1 MCDNKNKKSYKNLI
15 DKFIFKKIRDIMF
28 FLEIFFSYNA
38 GYYMEIIDFFM
49 KKQSKYLLTLLM
61 FNNLNAGG
69 CKKKCGNNGND
80 KNKQSSTQSSEQSG
94 GQEKPKGENPDLEE
108 ETEEEKKE
116 RLEEEEKK
124 KKEQVE
130 IDRLNEKAAPI
141 KKFFTILKK
150 AYECKLTSEGKQ
162 VIKCDI
168 DDVKLRDFVKYL
180 EDLDFTEYTDNDFS
194 LLGKLLQLFKINGV
208 NEDFDNLVNQLN
220 NSKGISNEVIK
231 KSAHLT
237 YVQNLFNYTS
247 DCNLLIVKDKYTRNF
262 YFTIKQ
268 QANLINYKNEKYD
281 IIDLYIHEGGYT
293 RLLKQSNDD
302 NDEINEIHMNL
313 ALNLSSNLLRDFYMC
328 LTYDA
333 ATILKHVE
341 DSNYVLPN
349 VDAKLPFYSE
359 IKENDIQGTYSY
371 VWTNGYLHDFLKD
384 NVDANK
390 LYKCQNILKI
400 KVDENYKIQY
410 SFEKGKKDKEGV
422 FTDSIFGAFTN
433 TPFGI
438 ETTGELGKILTELND
453 PSKIEDVKNKAIE
466 LLKKDKEFKGSKISI
481 MQYLPSISMNFFDF
495 NTKDIKNS
503 DFPYIYNIY
512 IYKDNRNI
520 KIDIRKWKDNEKN
533 KNIIKNIND
542 FGNAFKKEL
551 GDINYNFSK
560 VVSLFR
566 IIMLDGKSG
575 NLNSIINIMFSE
587 LLQKDEWDKLNTDNL
602 CLKIAD
608 DLSSIELG
616 RDIAIGAGFKV
627 FFFIKNTTDKFTYFK
642 SIEKKK

>member
-1 MCDNKNKKSYKNLI
+1 
-15 DKFIFKKIRDIMF
+15 
-28 FLEIFFSYNA
+28 
-38 GYYMEIIDFFM
+38 M

-61 FNNLNAGG
+61 FNNINAGSG
-69 CKKKCGNNGND
+69 KKCEKKGDND
-80 KNKQSSTQSSEQSG
+80 TKNKQNSIQSSEQSG
-94 GQEKPKGENPDLEE
+94 GQEKPKGENHDLEE

-124 KKEQVE
+124 RKEQVE

-268 QANLINYKNEKYD
+268 QANQINYKNEKYD

-371 VWTNGYLHDFLKD
+371 VWANGYLHDFLKD

-422 FTDSIFGAFTN
+422 FIDSIFGAFTN

-481 MQYLPSISMNFFDF
+481 MQYLPSISMNFFHF

-512 IYKDNRNI
+512 IYKDNGNI

-566 IIMLDGKSG
+566 IIMLDGKSC

-587 LLQKDEWDKLNTDNL
+587 LLQKDEWDKLKTDNL

-616 RDIAIGAGFKV
+616 RDIAIGAVFKV
-627 FFFIKNTTDKFTYFK
+627 FSFIKNTTDKFTYFK